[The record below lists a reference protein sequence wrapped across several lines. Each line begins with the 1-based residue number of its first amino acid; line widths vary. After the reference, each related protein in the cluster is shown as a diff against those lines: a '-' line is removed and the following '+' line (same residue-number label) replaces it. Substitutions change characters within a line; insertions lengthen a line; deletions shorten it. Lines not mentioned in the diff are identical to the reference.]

1 MKILFIGGTGAISGA
16 VSQLIVQQGHEL
28 WLLNRGNRPL
38 PQGAHSLVADINDL
52 PTVRQKLADHTFDVV
67 ADFLAYGAA
76 QIERDYQLFNGR
88 TRQYVYISSASVY
101 HKPPI
106 NWLITESTPQV
117 NPYWQYA
124 KDKIAGEQ
132 LAVQLY
138 REKGFPVTIV
148 RPSHTYSEGK
158 VPLALGGAGGSWPV
172 LKRMKEG
179 KPVIIPGDGT
189 ALWTLTHS
197 RDFAKGFAGL
207 LGNPHAIGETV
218 QITGD
223 EAMTWNQVY
232 RTVADTMGVELH
244 AVHVPSD
251 LLERTTPFGRGSLW
265 GDKANCAL
273 FDNTK
278 IKRLVPGFTATIRFD
293 EGVRETVEYVFSH
306 PECQTEDPVMDA
318 WFDRV
323 IAAQQAA
330 EAAVLAAQSEA

>member
-16 VSQLIVQQGHEL
+16 ISQLLIRQGHEL

-38 PQGAHSLVADINDL
+38 PAGAHTLIADINDL
-52 PTVRQKLADHTFDVV
+52 PTVEQKLAGHHFDAV

-76 QIERDYQLFNGR
+76 EIERDYRLFKGR
-88 TRQYVYISSASVY
+88 TRQFVYISSASVY
-101 HKPPI
+101 HKPPV
-106 NWLITESTPQV
+106 NWLYTESTAAY
-117 NPYWQYA
+117 NPYWKYA
-124 KDKIAGEQ
+124 QDKIAGED
-132 LAVQLY
+132 LLNKLY
-138 REKGFPVTIV
+138 KEQNFPMTIV

-158 VPLALGGAGGSWPV
+158 VPLAQVGAGGSWPV
-172 LKRMKEG
+172 VKRMKEG

-197 RDFAKGFAGL
+197 RDFAKAFVGL

-223 EAMTWNQVY
+223 EALTWNQIY
-232 RTVADTMGVELH
+232 RTVADAMGVELH

-251 LLERTTPFGRGSLW
+251 LLERTNPFGQGALW

-278 IKRLVPGFTATIRFD
+278 IKRLVPDYVATIRFD
-293 EGVRETVEYVFSH
+293 QGVRETLDYVFSH
-306 PECQTEDPVMDA
+306 PECQTEDPVMDE

-330 EAAVLAAQSEA
+330 EAAVLAAMPK